1 MTKFPSAFHDS
12 TSRKSIP
19 YNVARLRARGRHSED
34 GEVSEGESEER
45 SGAREEEKQVNFGG
59 AFFQDDPSSGVAC
72 ATLRHIFHLLGLT
85 VPLYTITC
93 LLSPSHGLMAR
104 TKPTSKQKALIEK
117 VFLSTWDPAGVKGAE
132 EWLSELAQKAGREE
146 RMREQGRKKGPLSL
160 SSK

>member
-1 MTKFPSAFHDS
+1 M
-12 TSRKSIP
+12 REG
-19 YNVARLRARGRHSED
+19 GR
-34 GEVSEGESEER
+34 ESEER

-85 VPLYTITC
+85 VPPHTVTC
-93 LLSPSHGLMAR
+93 LLSPSYGLMAR

-146 RMREQGRKKGPLSL
+146 RMRDQGREEGATFIEFQMK
-160 SSK
+160 